1 MKKIF
6 TTFALI
12 AFAIVSFAAITVE
25 TNWQKSAA
33 TSNKPL
39 WLDANTRGM
48 AFAKM
53 GENERLFVVSRH
65 SDFGNNVYIYNAQT
79 GDSVGKMNMGT
90 GIVDGGF
97 FVINEAGATA
107 DGALLVSSMALAG
120 NAFKVYMWTNETEAP
135 VNVINVAS
143 ALGRM
148 GDKIR
153 VTGKI
158 SDGSARVWAAT
169 ASAVEGRTQLY
180 YFDMIAD
187 EQNPGKF
194 VFVQT
199 PKVFATVA
207 TNTSNPAV
215 DIKPDGKVWFKG
227 GGTQI
232 TEFLAN
238 GTESGKVSSSA
249 VVAAAGNAVRYLGKD
264 DNNDEYLAYFRY
276 GAGQEKLNILKLPGG
291 DISIA
296 TRIDSTAVLGTNSN
310 GNGTGG
316 VASRILPNGD
326 VELFALSSNNG
337 FGKYTVKNMVSV
349 TSTPSVLRDDIRIS
363 IEPGLIRVA
372 GIEISSVELISLTG
386 QKVKLVNQQS
396 AISTHDLQGI
406 YILRISEKGKVVANR
421 KIFIQ

>member
-6 TTFALI
+6 TLFVLI
-12 AFAIVSFAAITVE
+12 ACGLVAFASITVE

-33 TSNKPL
+33 TSKKPA
-39 WLDANTRGM
+39 WLDANTRGLT
-48 AFAKM
+48 FAKM
-53 GENERLFVVSRH
+53 GDNERLFIVSRH

-97 FVINEAGATA
+97 FVINEAGASA
-107 DGALLVSSMALAG
+107 DGVLFVTSMALTG

-143 ALGRM
+143 APGRM

-153 VTGKI
+153 VTGKV
-158 SDGSARVWAAT
+158 SDGSARIWSVT
-169 ASAVEGRTQLY
+169 ASAVEGKSQLY

-187 EQNPGKF
+187 VNNPGKY
-194 VFVQT
+194 VFVQA
-199 PKVFATVA
+199 PKVFASVA

-215 DIKPDGKVWFKG
+215 EIKPDGKVWYKG

-238 GTESGKVSSSA
+238 GTESGKVSNSA
-249 VVAAAGNAVRYLGKD
+249 VVASAGNAVRYLGKD

-291 DISIA
+291 DLSLA
-296 TRIDSTAVLGTNSN
+296 TRIDSTATLGTNSN

-316 VASRILPNGD
+316 VANRILPNGD
-326 VELFALSSNNG
+326 VELYALSSNNG

-349 TSTPSVLRDDIRIS
+349 TSTPAVFRDDIRIVV
-363 IEPGLIRVA
+363 EPNKIRIT
-372 GIEISSVELISLTG
+372 GIEVSSVELISLTG
-386 QKVKLVNQQS
+386 QKLKSVNQQS
-396 AISTHDLQGI
+396 EISTNDLQGI

-421 KIFIQ
+421 KVFVQ